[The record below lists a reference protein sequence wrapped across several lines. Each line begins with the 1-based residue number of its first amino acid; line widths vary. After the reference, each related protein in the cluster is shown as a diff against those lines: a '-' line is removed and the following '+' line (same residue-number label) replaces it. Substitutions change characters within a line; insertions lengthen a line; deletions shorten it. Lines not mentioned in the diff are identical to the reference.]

1 MPFAHMHPTAAS
13 LCKTVDQLLNEKN
26 SDQITAEE
34 VLDKSGISKGS
45 LYHHFEDLSDLIETT
60 LIIRYAYWIDLSIR
74 SMSKLLESG
83 KTTKSL
89 KEGLFKV
96 TYATQSDAMAKTRL
110 ERAQIV
116 SLAQNNPRL
125 LKKFT
130 VETDRMTDS
139 FEDLIREVIDRK
151 LFKPNLEPRA
161 IALFIQAYTFGLVLN
176 DLSGNRVKYE
186 DWVSL
191 INQVISEVF
200 LND

>member
-1 MPFAHMHPTAAS
+1 
-13 LCKTVDQLLNEKN
+13 
-26 SDQITAEE
+26 
-34 VLDKSGISKGS
+34 
-45 LYHHFEDLSDLIETT
+45 
-60 LIIRYAYWIDLSIR
+60 
-74 SMSKLLESG
+74 
-83 KTTKSL
+83 
-89 KEGLFKV
+89 
-96 TYATQSDAMAKTRL
+96 MAKTRL

-130 VETDRMTDS
+130 VETDRMTAS

-176 DLSGNRVKYE
+176 DLSGNKVKYE